1 MKKGNKNSIE
11 SVISEHT
18 EGLDPFLI
26 HKASIASKTIAWV
39 NNSFFF
45 LPGWTGLESLVCPDI
60 LMTQ

>member
-45 LPGWTGLESLVCPDI
+45 CLAGLG
-60 LMTQ
+60 